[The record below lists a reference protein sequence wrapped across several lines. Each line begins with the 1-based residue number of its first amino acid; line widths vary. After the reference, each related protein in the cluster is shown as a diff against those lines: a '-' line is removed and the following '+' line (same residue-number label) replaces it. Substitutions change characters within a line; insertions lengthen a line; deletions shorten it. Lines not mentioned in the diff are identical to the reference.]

1 MSKTSPKQRYT
12 QNMEWLSTR
21 VKKRK
26 QTPKTRDQYRVSIK

>member
-26 QTPKTRDQYRVSIK
+26 QTSKKREQYRVPIK